1 MTALLEL
8 RNVGKA
14 FGGLKALNDVS
25 FSVAPGEI
33 FAIIGPNGAGK
44 TTLFNCIAGA
54 MAPTQGE
61 ILFRDRRIDSRPPHE
76 ICARGLVRTFQ
87 IVKPFRGMTVLENV
101 KVAAF
106 VRHRHA
112 ADAAAAARRV
122 LVHLGMEAFAETDAD
137 ELNVAQMRRLEI
149 ARALATEPKLL
160 LLDEMLAGLTPAEA
174 QAMCDLI
181 RELPKQGIAVIVV
194 EHSIPVVRSL
204 CERAVV
210 ITFGEVLAEGP
221 TTEVIADP
229 RVQEAYLG
237 RADAKAD
244 P

>member
-8 RNVGKA
+8 RKVGKA

-25 FSVAPGEI
+25 FSVAPNEI

-54 MAPTQGE
+54 LTPTQGE
-61 ILFRDRRIDSRPPHE
+61 ILFKGQRIDGRPPHE
-76 ICARGLVRTFQ
+76 ICAQGLVRTFQ

-106 VRHRHA
+106 ARHPRPR
-112 ADAAAAARRV
+112 DAEAAARRV
-122 LVHLGMEAFAETDAD
+122 LEHLGMEAFAGTDAD

-149 ARALATEPKLL
+149 ARALATGPKLL
-160 LLDEMLAGLTPAEA
+160 LLDEMLAGLTHTEA
-174 QAMCDLI
+174 AAMCDLI
-181 RELPKQGIAVIVV
+181 RELPRRGIAVIVV

-210 ITFGEVLAEGP
+210 ITFGEVLAEGA
-221 TTEVIADP
+221 TVDVIADP

-237 RADAKAD
+237 RADA
-244 P
+244 

>member
-8 RNVGKA
+8 RAVSKS
-14 FGGLKALNDVS
+14 FGGLRALNGVS
-25 FSVAPGEI
+25 FSVAANEI

-54 MAPTQGE
+54 LRPTDGE
-61 ILFRDRRIDSRPPHE
+61 ILFDGRRIDGRAPHE
-76 ICARGLVRTFQ
+76 ICSFGLVRTFQ

-106 VRHRHA
+106 AHHPRPG
-112 ADAAAAARRV
+112 DAEAAARRV
-122 LVHLGMEAFAETDAD
+122 LAHLGMESFAAIDAD
-137 ELNVAQMRRLEI
+137 ELNVAQLRRLEI

-174 QAMCDLI
+174 AAMCDLI
-181 RELPKQGIAVIVV
+181 RELPRRGIAVIVV

-210 ITFGEVLAEGP
+210 ITFGEVLAEGA
-221 TTEVIADP
+221 TSDVIADP

-237 RADAKAD
+237 RVEA
-244 P
+244 

>member
-1 MTALLEL
+1 MTVLLEL
-8 RNVGKA
+8 KA
-14 FGGLKALNDVS
+14 VSKSFGGLRALNAVS
-25 FSVAPGEI
+25 FSVAAGEI

-54 MAPTQGE
+54 LRPTEGE
-61 ILFRDRRIDSRPPHE
+61 ILFDGRRIDGRPPHE
-76 ICARGLVRTFQ
+76 ICDHGLVRTFQ

-106 VRHRHA
+106 ARHSRPQ
-112 ADAAAAARRV
+112 DAEAAARHV
-122 LVHLGMEAFAETDAD
+122 LAHLGMESFAAVDAD
-137 ELNVAQMRRLEI
+137 ELNVAQLRRLEV

-160 LLDEMLAGLTPAEA
+160 LLDEMLAGLTPAESG
-174 QAMCDLI
+174 AMCDLI
-181 RELPKQGIAVIVV
+181 RELPRRGIAVIVV

-210 ITFGEVLAEGP
+210 ITFGEVLAEGA
-221 TTEVIADP
+221 TVDVIADP

-237 RADAKAD
+237 RVEA
-244 P
+244 